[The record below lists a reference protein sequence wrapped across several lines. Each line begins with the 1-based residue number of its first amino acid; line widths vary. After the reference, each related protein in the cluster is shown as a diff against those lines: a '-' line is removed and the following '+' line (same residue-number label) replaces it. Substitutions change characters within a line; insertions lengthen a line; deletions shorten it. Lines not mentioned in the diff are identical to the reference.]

1 MIIYVCIICIFHNT
15 EYIITHF
22 SLYFSIVDMVVD
34 FSIDN
39 FGYQLISIL
48 KFQKGRSITILFKD
62 D

>member
-1 MIIYVCIICIFHNT
+1 MIIYVCIICIFHNI

-48 KFQKGRSITILFKD
+48 KF
-62 D
+62 